1 MKFCPRCGATD
12 KDFYKGFCVDCYAK
26 MNVFAEIPERLKITK
41 CKRCGFWLCK
51 GAWTED
57 SYQNLVKIISDK
69 VKTVLFEPKFN
80 VDLKEKVAVLRI
92 SGFADERKKIPVNLQ
107 KEIFLEFEEKTCD
120 SCLKFSGKNYEVK
133 IQLRRSELFDALKY
147 KKIIHLIKREVN
159 LLLMSD
165 ERARAFWSEEKKEG
179 IDFLFGFKQ
188 IGDSVLHEILDNFKV
203 KHDMSSEFLGMD
215 KNGKGKV
222 RVTYCLRI

>member
-26 MNVFAEIPERLKITK
+26 MNVFAETPSALKIIK
-41 CKRCGFWLCK
+41 CKKCGFLLYK
-51 GAWTED
+51 GAWIED
-57 SYQNLVKIISDK
+57 AYQNLVKIISEK
-69 VKTVLFEPKFN
+69 VKTVLFEPKFDA
-80 VDLKEKVAVLRI
+80 DLKENVVALRI
-92 SGFADERKKIPVNLQ
+92 SGFADERRKIPVNLE
-107 KEIFLEFEEKTCD
+107 KEIPLGFEEKTCD
-120 SCLKFSGKNYEVK
+120 SCLKFSGKNYAVK
-133 IQLRRSELFDALKY
+133 IQLRRSEPFDALKY
-147 KKIIHLIKREVN
+147 KKIIRLIEREVN
-159 LLLMSD
+159 FLLRRD
-165 ERARAFWSEEKKEG
+165 ESARAFWIEEKKEG

-188 IGDSVLHEILDNFKV
+188 VGDSVLHEVLDNFKV